1 MRTVSP
7 EERQRV
13 LEEAARA
20 VENRSAATRRYVVA
34 SPSHLLT
41 GPSAV
46 AQPTSTV
53 TGEPDPN
60 MAEKVARARAD
71 TIARV
76 QSSAPPGVPKLIVKE

>member
-13 LEEAARA
+13 LEEVERA
-20 VENRSAATRRYVVA
+20 VENRSAATRRDA
-34 SPSHLLT
+34 TAPPSRLLT

-53 TGEPDPN
+53 TGAPDPD
-60 MAEKVARARAD
+60 MAEKVARARAA

-76 QSSAPPGVPKLIVKE
+76 QSYPPPPVPEPSVKE